1 MFGTLKLI
9 RNADPDK
16 YWCSGY
22 GIGFDARAGFSIN
35 GE

>member
-1 MFGTLKLI
+1 MFGALKLI

-22 GIGFDARAGFSIN
+22 GTGFDARADFSIN